1 MRSLRLSFKADF
13 KTGLRRQRGL
23 VMGYGEKRA
32 GKATVLI
39 VDDVEINRIILGEII
54 KNMGCDF
61 VLAKSGEEALL
72 RVRERLPMLVL
83 TDISMPGIDGYELC
97 RILKDSEETRDIP
110 IIFISAFDETQNIVQ
125 GFSIGGEDYITKPF
139 IPEEVEARVGVH
151 LRLYEM
157 ARQLRG
163 MNRRLQISVNEQL
176 LQMEQEKKNFLYA
189 LADVAAQNTSYN
201 KKDMERLQKNC
212 RTLAQGMQFSPLFEE
227 KISDTYIDTIE
238 LAAPLCD
245 IGNIGIP
252 GEILSKEGDLTKEEA
267 AVARNHTNIGA
278 KLLKD
283 IHGSSDYNDFIRI
296 SMDIAHYHHENW
308 DGSGYPE
315 GLKGE
320 EIPLAAQI
328 VHIMS
333 RFCALTGREK
343 QNREEALAVMRQEA
357 GKIFGPD
364 IFEICCRI
372 SRQLLG

>member
-13 KTGLRRQRGL
+13 KTGLRQQRGL

-357 GKIFGPD
+357 GKIFDPD

-372 SRQLLG
+372 SRQLLD